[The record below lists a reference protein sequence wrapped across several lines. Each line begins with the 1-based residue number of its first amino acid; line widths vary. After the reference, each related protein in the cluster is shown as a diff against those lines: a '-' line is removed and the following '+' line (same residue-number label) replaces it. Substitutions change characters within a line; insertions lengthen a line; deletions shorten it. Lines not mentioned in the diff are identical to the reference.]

1 MSNRYSWEEIEGFYW
16 VYDVEQ
22 DIYVNRYG
30 YVAEDGF
37 FTLNEAKRTIL
48 FLDRKK

>member
-1 MSNRYSWEEIEGFYW
+1 MSYRYSWEEIETFYW

-22 DIYVNRYG
+22 DIYVDRYG
-30 YVAEDGF
+30 HAAEYGF

-48 FLDRKK
+48 FLNRKK